1 MFIFEPDNLDSELI
15 HIVGNIINT
24 GGCFCVAEVTKYNTS
39 ISNNNR
45 NGKPF
50 WTCNL
55 IVRNRSNLKS

>member
-15 HIVGNIINT
+15 HIVGNIINW
-24 GGCFCVAEVTKYNTS
+24 VAEVTKYNTS

-45 NGKPF
+45 NGKPI
-50 WTCNL
+50 WTCSL

>member
-15 HIVGNIINT
+15 HIVGNIINW
-24 GGCFCVAEVTKYNTS
+24 VAEVTKYNTS

>member
-24 GGCFCVAEVTKYNTS
+24 GGVAEVTKYNTS